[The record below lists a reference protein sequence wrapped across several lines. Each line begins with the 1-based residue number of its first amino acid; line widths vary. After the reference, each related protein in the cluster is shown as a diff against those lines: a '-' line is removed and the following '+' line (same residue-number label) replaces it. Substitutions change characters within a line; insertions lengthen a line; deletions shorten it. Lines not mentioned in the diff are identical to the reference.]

1 MPQDENASVCRP
13 LLVEFDSRL
22 TNNQAMEKLYKLKNA
37 TDEFKRLS
45 IAHDMTVS
53 EREQCR
59 ALVEEAQ
66 QKEALE
72 QGNFVYRVR
81 GQPGVLTVVQLK
93 KNRA

>member
-1 MPQDENASVCRP
+1 MSNLC
-13 LLVEFDSRL
+13 
-22 TNNQAMEKLYKLKNA
+22 KLKNA

-45 IAHDMTVS
+45 IAHDITVS
-53 EREQCR
+53 ERDQCR
-59 ALVEEAQ
+59 ALVEEAK

-81 GQPGVLTVVQLK
+81 GQPGALKVVQLR